1 MPKPPP
7 RAQPSK
13 SLSPPPTRRRG
24 RTLKAPEALQRH
36 LVACRLTDAELA
48 QLDLGRGVLTRG
60 EGLRQLAL
68 ARRLPPGIPEVNRQA
83 YAELARASAN
93 LNQLSRRANIEG
105 QLEIAAL
112 SAALAA
118 FRLSLLGVTPATLDA
133 AEAEGTEEGDQEESE
148 KDDDKPGE
156 NVDGTTPGEPGA
168 EGLDDPTP
176 GQAPP

>member
-1 MPKPPP
+1 MPKSS
-7 RAQPSK
+7 PSP
-13 SLSPPPTRRRG
+13 SPPPTRRRG
-24 RTLKAPEALQRH
+24 RTPKAPEALQRH

-68 ARRLPPGIPEVNRQA
+68 ARRLPPHIPEVNRQA

-93 LNQLSRRANIEG
+93 LNQLARRANIEG
-105 QLEIAAL
+105 QLEVAAL

-118 FRLSLLGVTPATLDA
+118 FRLALLGVTPATLDA
-133 AEAEGTEEGDQEESE
+133 AEAEGTEEGDEE
-148 KDDDKPGE
+148 KDDKPGE
-156 NVDGTTPGEPGA
+156 NVDAAPPGEAGA
-168 EGLDDPTP
+168 EGLSHPNP